1 MNLVIALIATALIIF
16 ALVRNRKRATAIA

>member
-1 MNLVIALIATALIIF
+1 VIALIATAIIIF